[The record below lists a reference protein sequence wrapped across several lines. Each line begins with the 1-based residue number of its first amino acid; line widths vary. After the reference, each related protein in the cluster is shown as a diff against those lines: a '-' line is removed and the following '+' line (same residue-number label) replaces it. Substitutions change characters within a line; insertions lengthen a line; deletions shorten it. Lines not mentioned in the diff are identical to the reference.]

1 MHRGND
7 MFTLQFF
14 AGLAI
19 GCGVFGILMIGF
31 FFYAMHVFE
40 KINNKYYS
48 LYANRIEAA
57 VVQLERKAAEK

>member
-1 MHRGND
+1 MHRGID

-31 FFYAMHVFE
+31 FFYAIKVYENMVE
-40 KINNKYYS
+40 KHNNQ
-48 LYANRIEAA
+48 YANRIDAA
-57 VVQLERKAAEK
+57 IENLERKANK